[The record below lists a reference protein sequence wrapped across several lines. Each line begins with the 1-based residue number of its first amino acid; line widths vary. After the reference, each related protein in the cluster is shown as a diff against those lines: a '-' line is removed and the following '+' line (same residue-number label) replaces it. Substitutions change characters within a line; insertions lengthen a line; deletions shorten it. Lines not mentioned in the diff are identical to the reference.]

1 MALAT
6 LRQWVSGAFI
16 AVALGANAAC
26 TKPPEPPAATHTVQG
41 VVKLFPAATKPG
53 NGKTIVVLHQAIP
66 KFKDQEGK
74 EVGMVP
80 MPMPFT
86 ISSGVDVSGIAL
98 GSKVEMTF
106 GVFWK
111 EPNPTRI
118 LAIKKLPDDAKI
130 KFDVDE

>member
-1 MALAT
+1 MVT
-6 LRQWVSGAFI
+6 LRQGLRIAF
-16 AVALGANAAC
+16 VAGLLGSILAC
-26 TKPPEPPAATHTVQG
+26 KKPPEPPAATHTVQG
-41 VVKLFPAATKPG
+41 VVKLFPSVTKPG

-74 EVGMVP
+74 EVGMMP

-86 ISSGVDVSGIAL
+86 ISEGVDVNGITT
-98 GSKVEMTF
+98 GTKVEMTF

-118 LAIKKLPDDAKI
+118 LSIKKLPDDTKI